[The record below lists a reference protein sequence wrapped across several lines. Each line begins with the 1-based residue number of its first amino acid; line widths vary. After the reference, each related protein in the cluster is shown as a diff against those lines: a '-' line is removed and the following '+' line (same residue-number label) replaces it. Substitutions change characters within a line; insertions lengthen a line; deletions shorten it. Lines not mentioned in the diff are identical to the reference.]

1 MKKVAIFALV
11 AGLTVFVAGCA
22 KTNQNQNQN
31 QNQEQ
36 TQMQT
41 QNQASSGG
49 GVINSIKDAMGLGKK
64 MKCTYRYTFGDQVNE
79 SVVYVDGKKYK
90 SSYEMGNQK
99 TNSYFDGEMSYTWTE
114 EQKNGTKISMAC
126 LKEIGEK
133 YKNEEQN
140 QNRNQNQNQFKA
152 GEDAFDNAV
161 DTKCEPTNEDISL
174 PSGIAFTDQCEQM
187 KAQMQ
192 SMQEMMKKYQ
202 NMAPKGSEAGNGA
215 LPN

>member
-31 QNQEQ
+31 QGTGKNQERETEREQ
-36 TQMQT
+36 
-41 QNQASSGG
+41 G
-49 GVINSIKDAMGLGKK
+49 GVISSIKDAMGLGQK
-64 MKCTYRYTFGDQVNE
+64 MKCTYRYTFGDQTDE
-79 SVVYVDGKKYK
+79 SVAYVDGKKYK

-114 EQKNGTKISMAC
+114 GQKTGTKISMAC

-140 QNRNQNQNQFKA
+140 QNQNQYKA
-152 GEDAFDNAV
+152 GEDAFENTTN
-161 DTKCEPTNEDISL
+161 TKCELTNEDVSL
-174 PSGIAFTDQCEQM
+174 PSGITFTDQCEQM
-187 KAQMQ
+187 KAQMEGL
-192 SMQEMMKKYQ
+192 QEMMKKYQ
-202 NMAPKGSEAGNGA
+202 NANPGGNGA
-215 LPN
+215 GNQPGL